1 MRRARGFTLVEVLV
15 AMALMALMAAMAWRG
30 IDGLLKSREVAQA
43 SVDRSTRL
51 QTVMAQWE
59 QDLAELQESQVVPAL
74 DFDGRHLRMTRRS
87 PEGLQVVVWWVA
99 EGRWWRWASAPLTNV
114 ADLLRAHERAQ
125 QSTTL
130 AAQALAV
137 LPGVEGWQLA
147 YFRGNAWTN
156 AMSSADLEAA
166 AATAAKDAATATG
179 STPPAG
185 GTGTGTGTGAGTE
198 AGAGTGAGTGT
209 GTGTPTTGQAEAR
222 VLLPAGIRLQVTF
235 QGGSGWGGPLTKVT
249 AVPGGA

>member
-1 MRRARGFTLVEVLV
+1 MRPARGFTLVEVLV

-74 DFDGRHLRMTRRS
+74 DFDGRHLRLTRRS
-87 PEGLQVVVWWVA
+87 PDGLQVVVWWVA

-114 ADLLRAHERAQ
+114 ADLMRAHERAQ

-156 AMSSADLEAA
+156 AMSSGDLEAA
-166 AATAAKDAATATG
+166 AATAAKDAAVAAG

-185 GTGTGTGTGAGTE
+185 GGTTPNPGGGTTPPAGGAS
-198 AGAGTGAGTGT
+198 APAA
-209 GTGTPTTGQAEAR
+209 GQAEAR
-222 VLLPAGIRLQVTF
+222 VVLPAGIRLQLNF
-235 QGGSGWGGPLTKVT
+235 EGGSGWGGPLTKVT

>member
-1 MRRARGFTLVEVLV
+1 MRPARGFTLVEVLV

-74 DFDGRHLRMTRRS
+74 DFDGRHLRLTRRS
-87 PEGLQVVVWWVA
+87 PDGLQVVVWWVA

-114 ADLLRAHERAQ
+114 ADLMRAHERAQ

-156 AMSSADLEAA
+156 AMSSGDLEAA
-166 AATAAKDAATATG
+166 AATAAKDAAVATG

-185 GTGTGTGTGAGTE
+185 GGTSPNPGGGTTPPAGGAS
-198 AGAGTGAGTGT
+198 A
-209 GTGTPTTGQAEAR
+209 PTAGQAEAR
-222 VLLPAGIRLQVTF
+222 VVLPAGIRLQLNF
-235 QGGSGWGGPLTKVT
+235 EGGSGWGGPLTKVT

>member
-1 MRRARGFTLVEVLV
+1 MRPVRGFTLVEVLV

-74 DFDGRHLRMTRRS
+74 DFDGRHLRLTRRS
-87 PEGLQVVVWWVA
+87 PDGLQVVVWWVA

-114 ADLLRAHERAQ
+114 ADLMRAHERAQ

-156 AMSSADLEAA
+156 AMSSGDLEAA
-166 AATAAKDAATATG
+166 AATAAKDAAVAAG

-185 GTGTGTGTGAGTE
+185 GGTTPNPGGGTTPPAGGAG
-198 AGAGTGAGTGT
+198 A
-209 GTGTPTTGQAEAR
+209 PTTGQAEAR
-222 VLLPAGIRLQVTF
+222 VVLPAGIRLQLNF
-235 QGGSGWGGPLTKVT
+235 EGGSGWGGPLTKVT

>member
-1 MRRARGFTLVEVLV
+1 MRPARGFTLVEVLV

-74 DFDGRHLRMTRRS
+74 DFDGRHLRLTRRS
-87 PEGLQVVVWWVA
+87 PDGLQVVVWWVA

-114 ADLLRAHERAQ
+114 ADLMRAHERAQ

-156 AMSSADLEAA
+156 AMSSGDLEAA
-166 AATAAKDAATATG
+166 AATAAKDAAVAAG

-185 GTGTGTGTGAGTE
+185 GGSTPNPGGGTTPPAGGAS
-198 AGAGTGAGTGT
+198 APAA
-209 GTGTPTTGQAEAR
+209 GQAEAR
-222 VLLPAGIRLQVTF
+222 VVLPAGIRLQLNF
-235 QGGSGWGGPLTKVT
+235 EGGSGWGGPLTKVT

>member
-1 MRRARGFTLVEVLV
+1 MRPARGFTLVEVLV

-74 DFDGRHLRMTRRS
+74 DFDGRHLRLTRRS
-87 PEGLQVVVWWVA
+87 PDGLQVVVWWVA

-114 ADLLRAHERAQ
+114 ADLMRAHERAQ

-156 AMSSADLEAA
+156 AMSSGDLEAA
-166 AATAAKDAATATG
+166 AATAAKDAAVAAG
-179 STPPAG
+179 STPNASGGATPPAS
-185 GTGTGTGTGAGTE
+185 GAS
-198 AGAGTGAGTGT
+198 A
-209 GTGTPTTGQAEAR
+209 PTVGQTEAR
-222 VLLPAGIRLQVTF
+222 VVLPAGIRLQLVF
-235 QGGSGWGGPLTKVT
+235 EGGSGWGGPLTKVT